1 MRFSH
6 DFARTENNPKIIRIF
21 HQKGSYF
28 AHQKITHSHMVKT
41 RKKAKTDERSLR
53 WNDNQE
59 DTTLI
64 NLFTAGIA
72 LISKKDDTKWI
83 KKEIG
88 DKYFKNIESRTVY
101 HHYRKIA
108 FQLINEEDLSGFR
121 KEGNIDF
128 YFICF

>member
-1 MRFSH
+1 
-6 DFARTENNPKIIRIF
+6 
-21 HQKGSYF
+21 
-28 AHQKITHSHMVKT
+28 MVKT

-88 DKYFKNIESRTVY
+88 DKYFKNFESRIV
-101 HHYRKIA
+101 
-108 FQLINEEDLSGFR
+108 
-121 KEGNIDF
+121 
-128 YFICF
+128 